1 MLNNFLAGSFF
12 NSLHMLHKHVFAM
25 TKKKIKFFY
34 QKIYPP
40 PKKKTPSK
48 SGVGTYLHKMQGSVI
63 YKLIK
68 STKRVGPDVM

>member
-1 MLNNFLAGSFF
+1 
-12 NSLHMLHKHVFAM
+12 MLHIHVFAM
-25 TKKKIKFFY
+25 TKKMKFFY
-34 QKIYPP
+34 QRIYTPP
-40 PKKKTPSK
+40 PHTHTKTPSK

>member
-1 MLNNFLAGSFF
+1 
-12 NSLHMLHKHVFAM
+12 MLHKHVFAM
-25 TKKKIKFFY
+25 TKKKED
-34 QKIYPP
+34 KILLSKNLPPP
-40 PKKKTPSK
+40 PKKTPGK

>member
-1 MLNNFLAGSFF
+1 
-12 NSLHMLHKHVFAM
+12 MLHIHVFAM
-25 TKKKIKFFY
+25 TKKMKFFY
-34 QKIYPP
+34 QRIYPP
-40 PKKKTPSK
+40 PHTQKTPSK

>member
-1 MLNNFLAGSFF
+1 
-12 NSLHMLHKHVFAM
+12 MLHIHVFAM
-25 TKKKIKFFY
+25 TKKMKFFY
-34 QKIYPP
+34 QGIYPP
-40 PKKKTPSK
+40 PPPQKNPSK

>member
-1 MLNNFLAGSFF
+1 
-12 NSLHMLHKHVFAM
+12 MLHIHVFAM
-25 TKKKIKFFY
+25 TKKMKFFY
-34 QKIYPP
+34 QRIYPP
-40 PKKKTPSK
+40 PPHTKNPSK

>member
-1 MLNNFLAGSFF
+1 
-12 NSLHMLHKHVFAM
+12 MLHIHVFAM
-25 TKKKIKFFY
+25 TKKMKFFY
-34 QKIYPP
+34 QRIYPP
-40 PKKKTPSK
+40 PTQKNPSK